1 MMNNPFLG
9 SINYAQEQHYLLC
22 FDQQKVNGKKSYFF
36 ICRSHPF
43 GVFRIEVNLSGLRA
57 TSKRVCQAVDQV
69 EIFVQTN

>member
-22 FDQQKVNGKKSYFF
+22 FD
-36 ICRSHPF
+36 RSHPF